1 MKGSVVNVWL
11 TTSTRLYT
19 SDSVKNAMSSVGW
32 DSNRLISPMEDIPDS
47 EIFAIVAK
55 IGELKSKKTTEVWRE
70 IGRNNIATFRDW
82 FPSYFEQGNYKSFL
96 MLMDTVH
103 KQIEKM
109 IKGATPPRLVSS
121 EPQSNKLVIRY
132 QSKRGLFD
140 YFTGLLEGGALF
152 FKEKVEIRE
161 LERGKESDGRHYA
174 LFELTFPYH
183 TFEDISFPLSSALT
197 FGVFRSRSV
206 KIAFLPSLVTLILS
220 LFLLKATP
228 VMAILTSVLLF
239 ITIYLCARTVTAPTE
254 KVMDQLRQIGKLDFS
269 GKIKMHTGD
278 ENEKTM
284 KGINLLKLTF
294 RESMLFL
301 KGGMD
306 DLHSFNMKFSQ
317 VADNMNN
324 TAEIIARSVN
334 EVAEGATHQAQET
347 ERSVEIL
354 NANIRTLTAL
364 SEEELTRKVYL
375 EDAVTSIENS
385 FEELQSVVTSLNDV
399 KSSFFLVNQQGLEL
413 SEKVKGIISIVGT
426 VDGIAGQTNLLAL
439 NASIEAARAGE
450 MGRGF
455 AVVAEE
461 IRKLAEDS
469 RSAVNT
475 INSNLNQFTHEV
487 NNMVQKVG
495 DQYTLLETNNQTLEQ
510 VADKNRMT
518 TVKISEVADGIVEL
532 SERLSVET
540 KSISNIFENM
550 HALAAI
556 AEENAASSQEMSA
569 TVQEFTEE
577 LGNFSNYI
585 GELEKLSVN
594 LKSELHNY
602 KLS

>member
-1 MKGSVVNVWL
+1 
-11 TTSTRLYT
+11 
-19 SDSVKNAMSSVGW
+19 
-32 DSNRLISPMEDIPDS
+32 
-47 EIFAIVAK
+47 
-55 IGELKSKKTTEVWRE
+55 
-70 IGRNNIATFRDW
+70 
-82 FPSYFEQGNYKSFL
+82 
-96 MLMDTVH
+96 
-103 KQIEKM
+103 
-109 IKGATPPRLVSS
+109 
-121 EPQSNKLVIRY
+121 
-132 QSKRGLFD
+132 
-140 YFTGLLEGGALF
+140 
-152 FKEKVEIRE
+152 
-161 LERGKESDGRHYA
+161 
-174 LFELTFPYH
+174 
-183 TFEDISFPLSSALT
+183 
-197 FGVFRSRSV
+197 
-206 KIAFLPSLVTLILS
+206 
-220 LFLLKATP
+220 
-228 VMAILTSVLLF
+228 
-239 ITIYLCARTVTAPTE
+239 
-254 KVMDQLRQIGKLDFS
+254 
-269 GKIKMHTGD
+269 
-278 ENEKTM
+278 
-284 KGINLLKLTF
+284 
-294 RESMLFL
+294 
-301 KGGMD
+301 
-306 DLHSFNMKFSQ
+306 
-317 VADNMNN
+317 
-324 TAEIIARSVN
+324 
-334 EVAEGATHQAQET
+334 
-347 ERSVEIL
+347 
-354 NANIRTLTAL
+354 
-364 SEEELTRKVYL
+364 
-375 EDAVTSIENS
+375 
-385 FEELQSVVTSLNDV
+385 
-399 KSSFFLVNQQGLEL
+399 
-413 SEKVKGIISIVGT
+413 
-426 VDGIAGQTNLLAL
+426 
-439 NASIEAARAGE
+439 